1 MSATKKW
8 LKASRARV
16 LEDADSMAHALMCPN
31 CGLRWEALI
40 VLAVVGWNP
49 DDFYAAA
56 EKVALGTEWD
66 G

>member
-8 LKASRARV
+8 LEESRARI
-16 LEDADSMAHALMCPN
+16 LEDADSVAHALWCSH
-31 CGLRWEALI
+31 CGLRWEALV

-49 DDFYAAA
+49 DDFQAAAA
-56 EKVALGTEWD
+56 EAGLGTELH